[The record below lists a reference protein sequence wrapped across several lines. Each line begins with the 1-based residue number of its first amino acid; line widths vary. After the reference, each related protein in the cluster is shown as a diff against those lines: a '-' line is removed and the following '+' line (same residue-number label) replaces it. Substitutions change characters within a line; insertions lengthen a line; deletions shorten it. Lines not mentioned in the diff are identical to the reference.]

1 MVTLENK
8 WSQLLAFYDLTKDD
22 LNLLHS
28 HRDFFQTYSE
38 EIVDCFYQELERHS
52 ILDQLIRTNSTV
64 DRLKKTQLRY
74 LESLSST
81 VIDADYIHTR
91 QKIGAIH
98 AKIGLS
104 ASWFLGGYSLYLR
117 LFAER
122 IQALPDGHAFYRA
135 LSKRVF
141 FDSAI
146 ILEQYIGDTMEE
158 NLAYRQ
164 RMEQMATELTTTTQ
178 EAVRISS
185 VFAESASKLAECNEE
200 IALSMDV
207 LKTHNEEIEKLSD
220 FVSEVSSQTN
230 LLGLNAAIEAARAG
244 EHGRGFTVVADEV
257 RKLADKSNASS
268 KHIHQ
273 SLLKITNQLQ
283 KIDQQIA
290 FSTVSAEQVAATSD
304 QLFLIIHT
312 LDEISNRLHNKHQ

>member
-1 MVTLENK
+1 MITLDKK
-8 WSQLLAFYDLTKDD
+8 WNELLAFYGLTENDLIF
-22 LNLLHS
+22 LHS
-28 HRDFFQTYSE
+28 HRGFFQTYSK
-38 EIVDCFYQELERHS
+38 EIVDCFYQKLERYS
-52 ILDQLIRTNSTV
+52 TLDQIIRSNSTV
-64 DRLKKTQLRY
+64 DRLKQTQLMY
-74 LESLSST
+74 LETLSSD
-81 VIDADYIHTR
+81 VIDADYIRTR
-91 QKIGAIH
+91 QKIGTIH

-117 LFAER
+117 LFAEK
-122 IQALPDGHAFYRA
+122 IHVLPDPNAFYRS

-164 RMEQMATELTTTTQ
+164 RMEQMATELSSTTQ
-178 EAVRISS
+178 EAIRISS
-185 VFAESASKLAECNEE
+185 AFAESATMLAECNEE
-200 IALSMDV
+200 IAHSMNV
-207 LKTHNEEIEKLSD
+207 LKAHNEEIEKLSG

-268 KHIHQ
+268 KDIHQ
-273 SLLKITNQLQ
+273 SLQKITNQLQ
-283 KIDQQIA
+283 KIDQQVA
-290 FSTVSAEQVAATSD
+290 LSTVSAEQMAATSD
-304 QLFLIIHT
+304 QLFAIIHT
-312 LDEISNRLHNKHQ
+312 LDEISSRLHGKR